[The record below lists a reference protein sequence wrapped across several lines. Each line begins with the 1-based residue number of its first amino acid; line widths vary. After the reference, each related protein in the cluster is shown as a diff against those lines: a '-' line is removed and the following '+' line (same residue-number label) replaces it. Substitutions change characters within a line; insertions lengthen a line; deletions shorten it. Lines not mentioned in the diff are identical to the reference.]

1 MKKKKP
7 QLHWYDKEIQTQLD
21 NYDLLNAPPESCFAR
36 INELAAASTGS
47 SISMFILSN
56 KEQYW
61 LHSTEDLD
69 EGIKERLVELA
80 LYIKDGEPESW
91 EDLKKQPFFWEMESW
106 EALHDY
112 RFFYAVPVQP
122 MKGPVLGWLCLFD
135 FIPKKI
141 NDKLRDMMKMLSD
154 MLMDE
159 LDLRLQVKRSDRIQK
174 DLVYLAAHDLKNP
187 LGGIMG
193 ITEHL
198 KKRFNQSEEALEYC
212 HLIND
217 SSKRMLHIIDEM
229 LSSAYLETGKLELK
243 YARISLTDLI
253 DYTVNAYK
261 PHAQKKGQRFEL
273 IYESTPEIDGDMLRL
288 QEIFENLIS
297 NAVKYA
303 PLHSVITIKVSEQ
316 NNRTMFSIHN
326 EGTGLSEEDRQKVF
340 GKFSKL
346 SARPTGGEPSTG
358 LGLSIVKKLVEMHGG
373 EVRAHSEGIN
383 KGVTFFVELPNNTV
397 DLLHMVEG
405 EW

>member
-1 MKKKKP
+1 
-7 QLHWYDKEIQTQLD
+7 
-21 NYDLLNAPPESCFAR
+21 
-36 INELAAASTGS
+36 
-47 SISMFILSN
+47 MFILSN

-91 EDLKKQPFFWEMESW
+91 EDLKQQPFFWEMESW

-141 NDKLRDMMKMLSD
+141 NNKLRDMMQMLSD

-405 EW
+405 DW